1 MRRGW
6 FGAVDDLADSARQGI
21 VGLLT
26 DLGIVELST
35 YVRAFFELRKHAAAA
50 DHATAQLEGV
60 R

>member
-1 MRRGW
+1 M
-6 FGAVDDLADSARQGI
+6 
-21 VGLLT
+21 GLLT